1 MFTAQGL
8 YYASSSSDG
17 VSACTSP
24 STQALQSNWC
34 TSTAVMS
41 ASGSSSPVWKS
52 TSESLPPRILISARL
67 LALSSFHHKSK
78 LDADVTQLVRH

>member
-52 TSESLPPRILISARL
+52 TSESGARGRDDGIEGC
-67 LALSSFHHKSK
+67 K
-78 LDADVTQLVRH
+78 TQLYAIEQKHREF